1 MRLVPSCNK
10 LHFYILQC
18 HGMAIECKELL
29 CRTLKI
35 HLIRERFEK
44 IGLKYTNTKEEGN
57 KLEPKCYFCLSSQDS
72 LESAF
77 RQKGSLKP
85 RTPNAY

>member
-1 MRLVPSCNK
+1 MRLVPSYNK

-44 IGLKYTNTKEEGN
+44 IGLKYTNTKEGN

-77 RQKGSLKP
+77 RQAEIKGS
-85 RTPNAY
+85 